1 MKKIIIGISL
11 LILFLLP
18 VSANEKKE
26 VSFQKCTDG
35 DTAHFLM
42 DGNDVTVRFL
52 AIDTPEYTKEKEPY
66 GKEASE
72 FTCNA
77 IQKAERITLEFDDGA
92 TKSDK
97 YGRLLAWIFVDGE
110 LLQKQLVEEGLAEVA
125 YLYGDYAYTSELEE
139 AQQIAKQRGLAIWSS
154 KEPEESIPVYMYI
167 VSGIGIVVILVL
179 SFSNVKGK
187 NKKIRAV
194 KKLMKEVKKRG

>member
-167 VSGIGIVVILVL
+167 VSGIGIAAILVL

>member
-1 MKKIIIGISL
+1 MKKIILGISL

-52 AIDTPEYTKEKEPY
+52 AIDTPEYTKEKEPF

-72 FTCNA
+72 FTCSA
-77 IQKAERITLEFDDGA
+77 LQKAERITLEFDDGA

-97 YGRLLAWIFVDGE
+97 YGRLLAWVFVDGE
-110 LLQKQLVEEGLAEVA
+110 LLQKQLIEAGLAEVA

-139 AQQIAKQRGLAIWSS
+139 TQQIAMQRGLAIWSS

-167 VSGIGIVVILVL
+167 VSGIGIAAILVL